1 ERQWYVA
8 FGLAQLNKVDTAAM
22 AAGLEDYEIKTEQT
36 FVDAVL
42 GILTGGIIT
51 ARTVTVTK

>member
-1 ERQWYVA
+1 
-8 FGLAQLNKVDTAAM
+8 M